1 MTTKPQQIKTAKDSN
16 LNDQSVES
24 HMTKNPKYIL
34 PQASLKEAANMME
47 NLHTGSLPVGEKG
60 KLSGFITDRD
70 IVIRAI
76 TKGLDPETTTVE
88 EIMTNKILY
97 CYADNELKAVADNMK
112 DNEVLRLVVLDD
124 DKMLKGI
131 ITHSQLAKAA
141 VENNDHELCR
151 KVTELAC
158 YDKIF

>member
-1 MTTKPQQIKTAKDSN
+1 MTTKPQRMETVEDST
-16 LNDQSVES
+16 LNVNSVES
-24 HMTKNPKYIL
+24 HMTKNPKYIS
-34 PQASLKEAANMME
+34 PRASIKEAANMME
-47 NLHTGSLPVGEKG
+47 SLHTGSLPVGEQE

-70 IVIRAI
+70 IVLRAI
-76 TKGLDPETTTVE
+76 ARGLNPETTSVE
-88 EIMTNKILY
+88 EVMTNKILY
-97 CYADNELKAVADNMK
+97 CYTDNELKAVADNMK
-112 DNEVLRLVVLDD
+112 DNEVLRLVVLDN